1 MDDKIKYKQGPQYDR
16 APSEKNYS
24 NQNKKNFFQKMYNVL
39 FFDYCKIKWKR
50 LIRTIWV
57 LYIIIFPF
65 GFNENWIYMIERES
79 PVILLLI
86 PLISIPFFLFSY
98 VLKPFI
104 VKMD

>member
-1 MDDKIKYKQGPQYDR
+1 
-16 APSEKNYS
+16 
-24 NQNKKNFFQKMYNVL
+24 MYNVL

-57 LYIIIFPF
+57 VFIIFTEF
-65 GFNENWIYMIERES
+65 IAIDNGDDE
-79 PVILLLI
+79 LLLI
-86 PLISIPFFLFSY
+86 FPILFSIPFFLFSY